1 MYNTPPCWP
10 IYICGLVFDHMVRAG
25 GLQAMEQ
32 ANQEKAQVVYGAI
45 EDSQGFYQNPVD
57 PAVRS
62 LMNVPFTIPSSQD
75 LEAVFIK
82 EAAAQGL
89 VSTGC
94 IAGPVLDLC
103 VVSGMAKLGALCALR
118 DGAWYRL
125 LTWAAAQRLLRAVV
139 TQSLLGCLLP
149 RGCWHW
155 AAVQPSAGL

>member
-1 MYNTPPCWP
+1 MYSCLCRPETPATLDYHVMEGSMYNTPPCWP
-10 IYICGLVFDHMVRAG
+10 IYMCGLVFDHMVRAG
-25 GLQAMEQ
+25 GLEAMEQ

-94 IAGPVLDLC
+94 KASLALDFC
-103 VVSGMAKLGALCALR
+103 MANVWRDKVGSTEGSG
-118 DGAWYRL
+118 
-125 LTWAAAQRLLRAVV
+125 
-139 TQSLLGCLLP
+139 
-149 RGCWHW
+149 
-155 AAVQPSAGL
+155 

>member
-10 IYICGLVFDHMVRAG
+10 IYMCGLVFDHMVRAG

-75 LEAVFIK
+75 LEAIFIK

-94 IAGPVLDLC
+94 TAGPVLDFRVGLPQQC
-103 VVSGMAKLGALCALR
+103 CA
-118 DGAWYRL
+118 
-125 LTWAAAQRLLRAVV
+125 
-139 TQSLLGCLLP
+139 
-149 RGCWHW
+149 H
-155 AAVQPSAGL
+155 